1 MVTAIITLSGILLV
15 TILFLASA
23 IIHIMK
29 IQHELESLD
38 KEQHNQNND
47 ILNLMKRHMT
57 HQEML
62 LQHIEILK
70 YLVEQDPKM
79 KANKIMFSNTMGE
92 A

>member
-15 TILFLASA
+15 TILFLISA

-79 KANKIMFSNTMGE
+79 KANKIMFSNTIGE

>member
-1 MVTAIITLSGILLV
+1 MITIILAGILGI

-23 IIHIMK
+23 ILHIKK
-29 IQHELESLD
+29 IQDELVAID
-38 KEQHNQNND
+38 REQHEQNQD
-47 ILNLMKRHMT
+47 IIKLMKTHMT

-70 YLVEQDPKM
+70 YLVEQDPMIGKQ
-79 KANKIMFSNTMGE
+79 KRWIMPVGE